1 MQRANTY
8 ARLIIALL
16 AALLLAYPIAALAQP
31 VSVRDH
37 DSRRSTPRLHFGG
50 GIQVMQGVGAFAD
63 SVRGGIGAGINA
75 RYNLDQRGIF
85 SLRGDFGFQIYG
97 NERTRIPFPTAP
109 RVTLEQNTNNQIYSY
124 AIGPQLMWPTG
135 RVRPYANGF
144 IGGAY
149 YATTTSLEGTNFDSE
164 PFASSE
170 NYSDNNL
177 SYGGGAGVL
186 IPFRTA
192 RTPVALDLG
201 ARYLHNGTARHLKP
215 GSITD
220 DGTNVYVTPIEGP
233 ANFVVY
239 TIGLSIG
246 SVRPDGRDDRDR
258 DRDRDRRGRR

>member
-31 VSVRDH
+31 VTVRDG
-37 DSRRSTPRLHFGG
+37 DVRRPTPRLHFGG

-63 SVRGGIGAGINA
+63 SVDVGIGAGINA
-75 RYNLDQRGIF
+75 RYNIDRRGIF

-97 NERTRIPFPTAP
+97 NEQKRIAFPTAP
-109 RVTLEQNTNNQIYSY
+109 RVTLEQNTNNQIYAYS
-124 AIGPQLMWPTG
+124 IGPQLMWPTG

-149 YATTTSLEGTNFDSE
+149 YTTTTSLKGSGSGES
-164 PFASSE
+164 FASSE
-170 NYSDNNL
+170 NFGDNNL

-186 IPFRTA
+186 IPFRTN

-201 ARYLHNGTARHLKP
+201 ARYLHNGTARYLKP
-215 GSITD
+215 GSIQD
-220 DGTNVYVTPIEGP
+220 DGDTYSVRYIEGP

-246 SVRPDGRDDRDR
+246 SVRRDGRDGRER
-258 DRDRDRRGRR
+258 GDRR